1 MREAAETRSYAAALS
16 VLTGRSL
23 STGLPARRSRYRTTS
38 CTVRSSIAAPSV
50 ASPDQNGRS
59 VKKELGGR
67 RNGPEGRNIR
77 VDEKA
82 EPPALG
88 EERRHVVFR
97 FARDSPLE
105 ERRFEPSVPIA
116 SGRSLFRKM
125 KPP

>member
-50 ASPDQNGRS
+50 ASPDQNGRIF
-59 VKKELGGR
+59 KKELGGR

-82 EPPALG
+82 QPPALG

-97 FARDSPLE
+97 FARDSTGLSW
-105 ERRFEPSVPIA
+105 ER
-116 SGRSLFRKM
+116 
-125 KPP
+125 